1 MNDLINI
8 YCDESCHLERDHIP
22 VMVIGAVWCPSSAVR
37 DITLDL
43 KNIKKKHGLSNNFE
57 TKWVKVSPAKL
68 AFYSEL
74 VSFFFNHER
83 LCFRAVVIQD
93 KGKLNHEVFMQDHD
107 LWCYK
112 MFFVLLKQIFD
123 SKTRYHVYLDIK
135 DTRSQEKT
143 KKLHEVLC
151 NNLYDFDKSII
162 ERIQH
167 VRSHEVEILQLT
179 DLLIGS
185 LSYLHRNLTT
195 SNAKLSL
202 IRQIK
207 DRSGLSLMHTTL
219 PREEKFNLLIW
230 NPREW

>member
-22 VMVIGAVWCPSSAVR
+22 VMVIGAVWCPSNVVREIAVN
-37 DITLDL
+37 L
-43 KNIKKKHGLSNNFE
+43 KNIKRKHRLSDNFE

-68 AFYSEL
+68 TFYSEL
-74 VSFFFNHER
+74 INYFFDHEK
-83 LCFRAVVIQD
+83 LNFRAVVIQD
-93 KGKLNHEVFMQDHD
+93 KGKLDHEVFMQDHD
-107 LWCYK
+107 LWYYK

-135 DTRSQEKT
+135 DTRSQEKM

-167 VRSHEVEILQLT
+167 VRSHEIEVMQLT
-179 DLLIGS
+179 DLMIGL
-185 LSYLHRNLTT
+185 LSYLHRGLTT

-207 DRSGLSLMHTTL
+207 ERSGLSLMHTTL

>member
-8 YCDESCHLERDHIP
+8 YCDESCHLEHDQIP
-22 VMVIGAVWCPSSAVR
+22 VMVIGAVWCPSNAVR
-37 DITLDL
+37 KISLDL

-57 TKWVKVSPAKL
+57 TKWVKASPAKL

-74 VSFFFNHER
+74 ISWFFSQEKLN
-83 LCFRAVVIQD
+83 FRAVVIQD

-107 LWCYK
+107 LWYYK

-135 DTRSQEKT
+135 DTRSQEKMN
-143 KKLHEVLC
+143 KLHEVLC

-167 VRSHEVEILQLT
+167 VRSSEVEILQLT

-185 LSYLHRNLTT
+185 MAYMHRNLTT
-195 SNAKLSL
+195 SSAKLSL

-207 DRSGLSLMHTTL
+207 ERSGLTLLHTTL

>member
-1 MNDLINI
+1 MNDIINI
-8 YCDESCHLERDHIP
+8 YCDESCHLERDHIS
-22 VMVIGAVWCPSSAVR
+22 VMVIGAVWCQSSAVR
-37 DITLDL
+37 DITFNL

-74 VSFFFNHER
+74 IDYFFSCDR
-83 LCFRAVVIQD
+83 LYFRAVVIQD

-107 LWCYK
+107 LWYYK

-123 SKTRYHVYLDIK
+123 SKSRYHVYLDIK
-135 DTRSQEKT
+135 DTRSQEKM

-167 VRSHEVEILQLT
+167 VRSNEVEILQLT

-185 LSYLHRNLTT
+185 LAYQHRNLIT
-195 SNAKLSL
+195 SKAKLSL
-202 IRQIK
+202 IRK
-207 DRSGLSLMHTTL
+207 VKERSGLSLMQTTL
-219 PREEKFNLLIW
+219 PRAEKFNLLIW